1 MGPCYSNKERT
12 INSIDKKNQQKTKEK
27 NLNNNN
33 VLKGNENNK
42 IENVEENKS
51 NKNNDLAGNENNK
64 KKEGKKLND
73 ININEEKE
81 KLVGLNKDIKDRI
94 DYYDEINLNLA
105 KYKSEI
111 NIDDDINDK
120 EYMNYE
126 IVKKKKE
133 IIKDL
138 ENQINNEINNIETLF
153 G

>member
-64 KKEGKKLND
+64 KKRRKK
-73 ININEEKE
+73 
-81 KLVGLNKDIKDRI
+81 
-94 DYYDEINLNLA
+94 
-105 KYKSEI
+105 
-111 NIDDDINDK
+111 
-120 EYMNYE
+120 
-126 IVKKKKE
+126 
-133 IIKDL
+133 
-138 ENQINNEINNIETLF
+138 IE
-153 G
+153 